1 MMNMSIYYI
10 DRETNEVRK
19 EIVAG
24 EKFLRWINETK
35 TGNRLLETFVK
46 RKVFSTLY
54 GKFQDLSFSKR
65 KISNYIEELQIDI
78 KEAEEENI
86 SSYKNFNEFFSRKL
100 KKNSRPIQKDN
111 NIFISP
117 ADGRLLA
124 YDKIDINSLVQVKG
138 SYYSLVELFQ
148 DESLAKEYKNGSC
161 IIVRLNPSDYHRF
174 HFPDGGVAH
183 EFKPIKGFFYS
194 VNPMTLEKVIG
205 VYCQNKRE
213 ITIFNSDNFEK
224 LVLVEVGATCVGSI
238 IQTYDASQH
247 INKGDEKGY
256 FKFGG
261 STVIMFIKDGI
272 LKIDKDLLDNTLK
285 GYETKV
291 KMGEAIGRK

>member
-1 MMNMSIYYI
+1 M
-10 DRETNEVRK
+10 
-19 EIVAG
+19 G
-24 EKFLRWINETK
+24 
-35 TGNRLLETFVK
+35 LEF
-46 RKVFSTLY
+46 F
-54 GKFQDLSFSKR
+54 LSF
-65 KISNYIEELQIDI
+65 L
-78 KEAEEENI
+78 
-86 SSYKNFNEFFSRKL
+86 
-100 KKNSRPIQKDN
+100 
-111 NIFISP
+111 
-117 ADGRLLA
+117 
-124 YDKIDINSLVQVKG
+124 
-138 SYYSLVELFQ
+138 
-148 DESLAKEYKNGSC
+148 
-161 IIVRLNPSDYHRF
+161 
-174 HFPDGGVAH
+174 DGGVAH